1 MAPGSLAQPRVQR
14 TLHRWSYRCASL
26 GCDGCAQE
34 TCSAVTHSSKQLPA
48 AECYQWE
55 ERSLGKQEIKKDGS
69 FSTWWKAEFLLFD
82 LE

>member
-1 MAPGSLAQPRVQR
+1 M
-14 TLHRWSYRCASL
+14 
-26 GCDGCAQE
+26 
-34 TCSAVTHSSKQLPA
+34 THSSKQLPA
-48 AECYQWE
+48 GECYQWE

>member
-1 MAPGSLAQPRVQR
+1 M
-14 TLHRWSYRCASL
+14 
-26 GCDGCAQE
+26 
-34 TCSAVTHSSKQLPA
+34 THSSKQLPA